1 MLPGEETLLLIG
13 EALGVLLGDFEDLE
27 EVEELEELELWER
40 ERDLTGCLSDSFLLL
55 LTMSMRL
62 SWSWLTW
69 RS

>member
-40 ERDLTGCLSDSFLLL
+40 ERDLTDCLSDSFL
-55 LTMSMRL
+55 
-62 SWSWLTW
+62 
-69 RS
+69 